1 MSNSGEFNCP
11 KNTVSSL
18 GAWKLSNSSTPFV
31 LASSSTRRRKG
42 VPEWRE
48 YNRHLTAAYLSLEK
62 ERDSLKS
69 RIIHLTAENESI
81 LMERDTSRRRNSELE
96 RDVQEMDAAMEMC
109 DQAADTS
116 NTESS
121 DNIRGAHSSRIA
133 ELESA
138 LAQAQLNI
146 STKDQDILDM
156 RSQSEIL
163 PKGSVDTHEDLKT
176 KTPDKSVLDGEK
188 TLAYEGV
195 SSLLSLGGHASHR
208 PLDGRSLSSGSFPG
222 DWLEDASDDED
233 VPISK
238 PRIILT
244 SCDEETVS

>member
-1 MSNSGEFNCP
+1 MSTSGEFDSP
-11 KNTVSSL
+11 KSTVSPS
-18 GAWKLSNSSTPFV
+18 GAWKLSKSSTPFA
-31 LASSSTRRRKG
+31 LASRSTLRRKD
-42 VPEWRE
+42 VPEWHE
-48 YNRHLTAAYLSLEK
+48 YNRHLTAAYRSLEK

-81 LMERDTSRRRNSELE
+81 LMERDTLRRRNSVLE

-121 DNIRGAHSSRIA
+121 KDIRGAHCSRIA

-138 LAQAQLNI
+138 LAQAQLDI
-146 STKDQDILDM
+146 STKDQEILGM
-156 RSQSEIL
+156 RSQSEIP
-163 PKGSVDTHEDLKT
+163 PKGFTDSRDDFKA
-176 KTPDKSVLDGEK
+176 KAPDKSVLHGGK
-188 TLAYEGV
+188 TPAYKGV
-195 SSLLSLGGHASHR
+195 RSLLSSDGHASHR
-208 PLDGRSLSSGSFPG
+208 PLGGHGSSSGSLSGGLF
-222 DWLEDASDDED
+222 DDASDDED

-244 SCDEETVS
+244 SSDEKSFS